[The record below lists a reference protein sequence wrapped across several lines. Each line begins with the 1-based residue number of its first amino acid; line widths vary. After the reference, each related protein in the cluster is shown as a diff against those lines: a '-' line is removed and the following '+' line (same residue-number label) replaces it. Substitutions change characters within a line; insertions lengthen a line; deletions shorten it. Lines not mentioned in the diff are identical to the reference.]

1 MRTTT
6 TLTIAFLLIS
16 TPLTSRADEGCATWF
31 DCEEAKPE
39 TPKPGPDS
47 TSKLKGQDVSVV
59 LTDGTVVR
67 GVIVEVALDH
77 LTIAAGATKVTFAWA
92 EVVGIRVNPATP
104 APAPAP
110 TTPPPNAPP
119 PAAPAKD
126 DSPYDAT
133 EEAQVDDLA
142 VKPSKTQE
150 PYVPDLVVVEPKPP
164 LGPGLFAIGARAK
177 LVGVVDGSRFAKG
190 SAAMSDYVA
199 GGVAY
204 EVSFA
209 IRLTRALMLRAAY
222 EHADLIRGDRNFA
235 SESPSSEGMRIGVR
249 WLFGSA
255 ADVHGIFEAGI
266 GYRWLSVPYADGAAP
281 DGAPRRPGNGVVR
294 YEGAEVVRLA
304 LGSAFTT
311 DDHSRVEVLVEG
323 SYGRFSAAHDDNM
336 KAGPTRMLS
345 DSQTSAHG
353 FLGIAIGLELGP

>member
-16 TPLTSRADEGCATWF
+16 TPRSSRADEGCATWF
-31 DCEEAKPE
+31 CDEAKPD
-39 TPKPGPDS
+39 TPKPSPES
-47 TSKLKGQDVSVV
+47 ASKLKGEDVSVV
-59 LTDGTVVR
+59 LHDGSVVR
-67 GVIVEVALDH
+67 GVIVEVGLDH
-77 LTIAAGATKVTFAWA
+77 LTIAAGSTKVTVAWA
-92 EVVGIRVNPATP
+92 EVVGIRVTPATP
-104 APAPAP
+104 PPPAAPPTPAP
-110 TTPPPNAPP
+110 TTPPTTTPP
-119 PAAPAKD
+119 KD

-133 EEAQVDDLA
+133 EDQPVDGLSVAQA
-142 VKPSKTQE
+142 QQPPS
-150 PYVPDLVVVEPKPP
+150 VPDRIEPKPP
-164 LGPGLFAIGARAK
+164 LGPGFFAIGARAK
-177 LVGVVDGSRFAKG
+177 LVGVVDGSRFTKG

-199 GGVAY
+199 GGVAF

-209 IRLTRALMLRAAY
+209 IRLSQALMLRAAY

-235 SESPSSEGMRIGVR
+235 ADSPSSEAVRIGAR

-255 ADVHGIFEAGI
+255 ADVHGIFEAGV

-294 YEGAEVVRLA
+294 YEGAEMVRLA

-311 DDHSRVEVLVEG
+311 DDRSRIEVLVEG
-323 SYGRFSAAHDDNM
+323 SYGRFTQAHDDN
-336 KAGPTRMLS
+336 AQTTTRILA
-345 DSQTSAHG
+345 DSQTSGHG